1 MGTLFLLLLIAGNS
15 LFVVKETERAVMLQ
29 FGEVVNADIPP
40 GLHVKIPWV
49 NTVRK
54 FDARIQT
61 EDAPSERFLTLEQK
75 ALEVDSYAKWRI
87 LDVGQ
92 FYVST
97 RGNVSTAGSL
107 LAERINDGLRDQIG
121 ARTLIEVVSGERDE
135 LMTDL
140 TQDLNRTTAS
150 DIGIEVIDVRVKRI
164 DLPDDV
170 RSSVYDRMITER
182 NREAQE
188 LRSR

>member
-1 MGTLFLLLLIAGNS
+1 MKNFTVIGILLLLLLITGNS

-97 RGNVSTAGSL
+97 RGNASTAGSL

-121 ARTLIEVVSGERDE
+121 AHL
-135 LMTDL
+135 
-140 TQDLNRTTAS
+140 
-150 DIGIEVIDVRVKRI
+150 
-164 DLPDDV
+164 
-170 RSSVYDRMITER
+170 DRGC
-182 NREAQE
+182 
-188 LRSR
+188 LG